1 MSVPSRRRQAGF
13 TLVELMIAT
22 SVSGVL
28 ASIAYP
34 SYSGAMHKLRRTEA
48 LVSMIQLQQ
57 AEERWRANNGRYG
70 SLDEVGVA
78 SAIAG
83 GSYRLS
89 VDTASAHGYE
99 ATAVATGA
107 QARDAACRYMVLVLD
122 GGDVAYRSGATDAAD
137 NPAPVNRK
145 CWNL

>member
-1 MSVPSRRRQAGF
+1 MSAPSRRQAGF
-13 TLVELMIAT
+13 TLIELMIAT

-28 ASIAYP
+28 ASVAYP
-34 SYSGAMHKLRRTEA
+34 SYSGAMQKLRRTEA

-57 AEERWRANNGRYG
+57 AEDRWRSNNGRYG
-70 SLDEVGVA
+70 SIEEVGVA
-78 SAIAG
+78 SEIAG
-83 GSYRLS
+83 QSYRLS
-89 VDTASAHGYE
+89 VDAPSAHGYE

-107 QARDAACRYMVLVLD
+107 QARDATSRYMVLVLD

-137 NPAPVNRK
+137 NPTQVNRK

>member
-1 MSVPSRRRQAGF
+1 MHTSSRRRQSGF

-34 SYSGAMHKLRRTEA
+34 SVSGAMHKMRRTEA

-57 AEERWRANNGRYG
+57 AQERWRSNNGRYG
-70 SLDEVGVA
+70 TLEEIGVPGA
-78 SAIAG
+78 VAG
-83 GSYRLS
+83 RSYRLA
-89 VDTASAHGYE
+89 VDAATAQGY
-99 ATAVATGA
+99 AAVAVATGA
-107 QARDAACRYMVLVLD
+107 QARDAACRYMVLVVD
-122 GGDVAYRSGATDAAD
+122 GGDTAYRSGATDAAD
-137 NPAPVNRK
+137 NPAAANRR